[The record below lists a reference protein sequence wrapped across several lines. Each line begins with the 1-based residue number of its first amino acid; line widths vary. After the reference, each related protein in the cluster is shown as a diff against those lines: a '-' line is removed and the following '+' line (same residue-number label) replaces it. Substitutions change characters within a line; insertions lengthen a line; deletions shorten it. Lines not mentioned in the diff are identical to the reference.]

1 MPDPFAAEAAAI
13 AEEAQLAAAGVA
25 VHDFAAKSDWDL
37 NGDRWFHAAST
48 IKVAVLVAV
57 AAAAA
62 DGRFQLGS
70 RLAVRNRFLS
80 AADGSPFRISPTR
93 DANAEVHAHI
103 GRTMRLE
110 ELAQHMIATSSNL
123 ATNLLLD
130 LVGVDYARSVL
141 ARLGVDGVDLR
152 RGVEDEKALAA
163 GIMNRVTARGLVQLF
178 CAIHERRIASLQEE
192 RRAVPP
198 FGERRV
204 GSLSQSQW
212 MLHVLQQQ
220 AFTNGIPAGLPESV
234 RAQATVANK
243 TGEISN
249 MSHDAG
255 LVFLP
260 DETVYAVAVLT
271 ETPDGVAPTQQT
283 VARLARVAYDQV
295 IAARVATRQSQ

>member
-1 MPDPFAAEAAAI
+1 MADLCAEDVAAI
-13 AEEAQLAAAGVA
+13 AGEAQLVAAAVA
-25 VHDFAAKSDWDL
+25 VHDFDSGTDWDVD
-37 NGDRWFHAAST
+37 GDRWFHAAST
-48 IKVAVLVAV
+48 IKVAVLMAL
-57 AAAAA
+57 ATAMAE
-62 DGRFQLGS
+62 GRFQLAS

-80 AADGSPFRISPTR
+80 AAGGTPFRISAAR
-93 DANAEVHAHI
+93 DANADVHAHI
-103 GRTMRLE
+103 GRTMRVE
-110 ELAQHMIATSSNL
+110 ELALHMIATSSNL

-130 LVGVDYARSVL
+130 LVGVEYARDVL
-141 ARLGVDGVDLR
+141 AKAGVDGVDLR

-163 GIMNRVTARGLVQLF
+163 GIVNRATARGLVQLF
-178 CAIHERRIASLQEE
+178 RAIHEE
-192 RRAVPP
+192 RAGAHGTP
-198 FGERRV
+198 
-204 GSLSQSQW
+204 W
-212 MLHVLQQQ
+212 MLHVLRQQ

-295 IAARVATRQSQ
+295 MALRIAARQTADE

>member
-1 MPDPFAAEAAAI
+1 MPDPFADEAAPI
-13 AEEAQLAAAGVA
+13 AAEAQLAAAAVA
-25 VHDFAAKSDWDL
+25 VHDFATGSDRDV

-48 IKVAVLVAV
+48 IKVAVLVAL

-62 DGRFQLGS
+62 EGRFQLGS

-80 AADGSPFRISPTR
+80 AADGSPFRIAPAR
-93 DANAEVHAHI
+93 DANADVHAHI
-103 GRTMRLE
+103 GRTMPLE
-110 ELAQHMIATSSNL
+110 ELARHMIATSSNL

-130 LVGVDYARSVL
+130 LLGVDYARTVL

-152 RGVEDEKALAA
+152 RGVEDEQAFAA
-163 GIMNRVTARGLVQLF
+163 GITNRVTARGLVHLF
-178 CAIHERRIASLQEE
+178 RAIHEGRAAS
-192 RRAVPP
+192 PH
-198 FGERRV
+198 GTH
-204 GSLSQSQW
+204 W
-212 MLHVLQQQ
+212 MMHVLHQQ

-271 ETPDGVAPTQQT
+271 ETPAGVAPTQQT

-295 IAARVATRQSQ
+295 IASRVATRQSR